1 MEKYIS
7 KQGLEKLEK
16 ELSILKTQKRREVA
30 QKIQQA
36 KEMGDLSE
44 NAEYAEAKTEQ
55 ERVEN
60 RMAELKETIKEVKV
74 IGSRRRSL
82 TSVGIGSRVKVTV
95 KGETEV
101 FSIVGSDEIDPV
113 QGKISNESPLG
124 AALLEHKLGDKVEV
138 QTPSGKVYYKILK
151 IE

>member
-16 ELSILKTQKRREVA
+16 DLSILKTQKRREVA
-30 QKIQQA
+30 QKIRQA

-60 RMAELKETIKEVKV
+60 RIAELEETIKEAKV
-74 IGSRRRSL
+74 IESRRGSSARI
-82 TSVGIGSRVKVTV
+82 GIGSRVKVTV

-113 QGKISNESPLG
+113 QGKISSESPLG
-124 AALLEHKLGDKVEV
+124 AALLEHKKGDKVEV
-138 QTPSGKVYYKILK
+138 QTPIGKVHYKILK

>member
-44 NAEYAEAKTEQ
+44 KAEYAEAKTEQ

>member
-1 MEKYIS
+1 MDKYIS
-7 KQGLEKLEK
+7 KQGLERLEK
-16 ELSILKTQKRREVA
+16 ELDILKTQKRREVA

-60 RMAELKETIKEVKV
+60 RIAELKEIIKEAKV
-74 IGSRRRSL
+74 IEGRHGNL
-82 TSVGIGSRVKVTV
+82 TTVDIGSRVKV
-95 KGETEV
+95 KAKDKIEV
-101 FSIVGSDEIDPV
+101 FSIVGSDEIDPA

-124 AALLEHKLGDKVEV
+124 IALLERKVGDKIEV
-138 QTPSGKVYYKILK
+138 LTPSGKVHYKILK